1 MSSSW
6 HSLDTDETTLTVIY
20 NTTYLVLTACKTSD
34 SAGRPEEGIRDGG
47 AEELPRH
54 GRGGFQAGARL
65 NCILKK
71 GDLVREECS
80 RKEEFFEQRSGARTP
95 VAGLL
100 GSNVED

>member
-54 GRGGFQAGARL
+54 GRGGFPSWCSLELHLEEGGFSKRRMFQ
-65 NCILKK
+65 K
-71 GDLVREECS
+71 GGI
-80 RKEEFFEQRSGARTP
+80 F
-95 VAGLL
+95 
-100 GSNVED
+100 